1 LQFKQLNTAN
11 AVAYSH
17 QRPPHTKDFQMTNQD
32 SPVHPAN
39 EISPPVY
46 GERIGPRIVI
56 DKETGYPCVASRPGA
71 RKITPEDV
79 KKMLEDF
86 P

>member
-1 LQFKQLNTAN
+1 MK
-11 AVAYSH
+11 
-17 QRPPHTKDFQMTNQD
+17 NQD
-32 SPVHPAN
+32 SPDHSVN
-39 EISPPVY
+39 ETSPPIY
-46 GERIGPRIVI
+46 GARLGPRIVI